1 MAPNKLNL
9 NDDQLFSLMKLR
21 RNVADVCTLPY
32 HDDQFLLRWLRA
44 RNFDCAAAEKMLRE
58 SLKWRAEWDVD
69 NLEEWEAPAVF
80 EQYYPSGICG
90 FDREG
95 SPVIVLPFSG
105 MDIWGMLHTVTKA
118 DLIKQTIRTVERHL
132 ALARSQ
138 ASIHGHQAS
147 QLVAIIDMTD
157 FNLRQYAWRPASELV
172 IAMIQ
177 MYEANYPEILKAC
190 YIINVP
196 KVFALAFSIV
206 KNFLNDY
213 TISKIQIFKA
223 EPGKWGPALLRQ
235 IPAENLPQ
243 QYGGD
248 MVDPD
253 GDPRCPSKVPQGGKV
268 PKSMYVRKSDR
279 LASEGKDSY
288 CSATVRKGEKLRLNY
303 LAAQEGSFLKWGFYS
318 DGHDIKFGVS
328 SKDEEGRETVVV
340 PVHRVECH
348 KTEEVGTIEC
358 PTPATYTIIFDNSY
372 SYLRNKKL
380 HYSISIT
387 TPDSPDNSPEE

>member
-1 MAPNKLNL
+1 MEVSRGFFMTLSIDRENTDAVKFAPEPVVEGRLWLGHWVRSRFDVNL
-9 NDDQLFSLMKLR
+9 LQRNCYRNRSRVDVNSLQRNFNQNRSRVDANSLQRNCYQNRSRVDANSLQRNCYQNRSRVDVNSLQRNCYQNRSRVDANSLQRFRIRNGLLR

-190 YIINVP
+190 YIINGPSLGSNLASHADVIQP
-196 KVFALAFSIV
+196 QEITSQMVFDGSIV
-206 KNFLNDY
+206 
-213 TISKIQIFKA
+213 Q
-223 EPGKWGPALLRQ
+223 
-235 IPAENLPQ
+235 
-243 QYGGD
+243 
-248 MVDPD
+248 
-253 GDPRCPSKVPQGGKV
+253 
-268 PKSMYVRKSDR
+268 
-279 LASEGKDSY
+279 
-288 CSATVRKGEKLRLNY
+288 
-303 LAAQEGSFLKWGFYS
+303 
-318 DGHDIKFGVS
+318 
-328 SKDEEGRETVVV
+328 
-340 PVHRVECH
+340 
-348 KTEEVGTIEC
+348 
-358 PTPATYTIIFDNSY
+358 
-372 SYLRNKKL
+372 
-380 HYSISIT
+380 
-387 TPDSPDNSPEE
+387 